1 MSLTSLTTPVLPNN
15 WKLGWRLA
23 TSAVAA
29 DTGQAST
36 IRRSYE
42 SKIATEA
49 RLTNTP
55 FTSEASD
62 AMNLVQVAIKA
73 ILWINSSG
81 LSMAAK
87 TTPRP
92 AKSSRDLFHNPAITA
107 TKAPRTV

>member
-49 RLTNTP
+49 RLTTHL
-55 FTSEASD
+55 FQRSERRHESGAVTDHAYSVD
-62 AMNLVQVAIKA
+62 KF
-73 ILWINSSG
+73 NSIIHAG
-81 LSMAAK
+81 
-87 TTPRP
+87 
-92 AKSSRDLFHNPAITA
+92 
-107 TKAPRTV
+107 